1 MPLDDQGASANRF
14 YPHHNI
20 SAMPSSR
27 ASISTSATGQSFLFT
42 DADYNRHGF
51 RYSRAD
57 RARPYP
63 SARDVY
69 VRSNTDSPGEDS
81 FSDLGLNDLM
91 LVHKR
96 VARRKLERLHLEG
109 YQTGLLLR
117 GVQVRMDRDEPYN
130 GVLESAI
137 GYAGLVGVMVMDEI
151 AVTNERVDKM
161 EGVIEGFEDDVAR
174 LTVEN
179 TNLSA
184 KVERLEDEAR
194 RRRDAMVGLQTVVT
208 TLREETAAIEE
219 DRQHLLRRVRT
230 LEVQALRANEDAA
243 RFGQRLHALENWRLT
258 SGRRDPIRLVL
269 IKEPID
275 VDAMEDEFPEYP
287 SSSSVEVRSESGE
300 SLGSEIPDQEQVVDL
315 AGEEWQQ
322 AEDARRR
329 GEVTFHAEIER
340 ARRDPAPEYVAPP
353 DYDSESD

>member
-1 MPLDDQGASANRF
+1 MPLDDQGASANCF

-51 RYSRAD
+51 RYSRVD

-69 VRSNTDSPGEDS
+69 VCSNTDSPGEDT

-96 VARRKLERLHLEG
+96 VARRKLERLRLEG
-109 YQTGLLLR
+109 YQAGLLSR

-130 GVLESAI
+130 GVLESAL
-137 GYAGLVGVMVMDEI
+137 GYAGAVGVMAMDEV
-151 AVTNERVDKM
+151 ALVNERVDKM
-161 EGVIEGFEDDVAR
+161 EVDAERFSDD
-174 LTVEN
+174 
-179 TNLSA
+179 
-184 KVERLEDEAR
+184 VERLTAENTRLVAIVQHLEDETR
-194 RRRDAMVGLQTVVT
+194 RRRDGMAGLVTVVT
-208 TLREETAAIEE
+208 TLREETAAVEE
-219 DRQHLLRRVRT
+219 DRQHLLQRVRT
-230 LEVQALRANEDAA
+230 LEVQALQANEDAA

-258 SGRRDPIRLVL
+258 LGRRDPIRLVP
-269 IKEPID
+269 IEEPID

-322 AEDARRR
+322 AEDARC
-329 GEVTFHAEIER
+329 
-340 ARRDPAPEYVAPP
+340 
-353 DYDSESD
+353 